1 MILVFRANFFL
12 AVMPVPQK
20 LLQLAFENKQQNTL
34 ILKEIREIKMNCNL
48 DNLTSLD
55 EECSNNIQTIKTM
68 EEFTSFENKLLEES
82 FRKMAVR
89 Y

>member
-1 MILVFRANFFL
+1 MILVFRVYFFL
-12 AVMPVPQK
+12 AVLPVLQK